1 MSIEFCAVCDPRLFV
16 LDMEWLGDVTQPN
29 TTLIYSIAVIH
40 CATGNVFTQ
49 IVDPG
54 LTAPQLRGFKVYEGC
69 RKVTRSWLKREKAV
83 GFAKAFR
90 LLIDFVEAFCPSS
103 QEGSAMDS
111 RRALP
116 PLLAAHGAHRAD
128 KPVLVSAMRRT
139 GTPFP
144 TNWRWVDTLHFFR
157 RVLPPFR
164 TVGYSLH
171 EIAKSVGVNYESFG
185 RPHDALPDATTLLEC
200 LKVFPHI
207 YGANY
212 GWHET
217 ALTTVP
223 GVGLRTETTLFQH
236 NIRSTEQLL
245 TFAVHC
251 CFHSCATQT
260 RQPIPVDRALHRPCT
275 LHTTT
280 MTPNVLRTTS
290 ERPNRH
296 GLEKIVTDSLR
307 CMGIER
313 AGRIA
318 KWCVDGV
325 CIFSENASV

>member
-29 TTLIYSIAVIH
+29 TTLIYSIAAIH
-40 CATGNVFTQ
+40 CATGNTFAQ

-54 LTAPQLRGFKVYEGC
+54 LTATQLRGFKVYDGC
-69 RKVTRSWLKREKAV
+69 RTVTRSWLKREKAV
-83 GFAKAFR
+83 GFAKAFC
-90 LLIDFVEAFCPSS
+90 LLTEFVEAFCPSP
-103 QEGSAMDS
+103 QETSAMDN

-144 TNWRWVDTLHFFR
+144 INWRWVDTLHFFR

-164 TVGYSLH
+164 TAGYSLH
-171 EIAKSVGVNYESFG
+171 DISNSVGVDYESFG
-185 RPHDALPDATTLLEC
+185 RRHDALPDAKTLLEC

-223 GVGLRTETTLFQH
+223 GVGLRTETTLFRH

-245 TFAVHC
+245 TYAVHC
-251 CFHSCATQT
+251 CFHSCES
-260 RQPIPVDRALHRPCT
+260 PSVDRILHRPYT
-275 LHTTT
+275 PHPTTFA
-280 MTPNVLRTTS
+280 PNVLHTRS

-296 GLEKIVTDSLR
+296 GLENIVANALR